1 MSILVIAVNPTGTAE
16 AQQKIAGRLRA
27 GQTPPAGLI
36 FQVASPADPGYQVIS
51 VWDSLESFTRFR
63 DERLNPALEAEGVS
77 PGHLTIKTFPGA
89 NYRAFEHADA

>member
-16 AQQKIAGRLRA
+16 GQQKVAGRLRA

-36 FQVASPADPGYQVIS
+36 FQVTSPADPGYQVIS

-77 PGHLTIKTFPGA
+77 PGHLTIKTFQAA
-89 NYRAFEHADA
+89 NYKAFDHATV